1 MNYYEHHLGDYAKDT
16 AHLSMIEHGAY
27 RILLD
32 VYYTREVPLPTDRRA
47 CYKLARAQSKEE
59 RAAVDY
65 VLEEFFFEQSDGFHN
80 DRCDAEIAGYY
91 AKKPAAEE
99 KRENTKERQRKARE
113 RRKAIFEE
121 LSRHGIHMPWNAT
134 TEQAKAELSR
144 IKSQPVTE
152 PVTQPVTRDNTAT
165 SHQSPVTSLQN
176 PTTQSVSC
184 TQPPPTRKGE
194 VCGLLRKAGMADAA
208 PHYLPDDV
216 WEQILRKRTNEE
228 IVELALAKM
237 AARPNQRTGLKY
249 IAPALLEDPMP
260 ISAAPQRRTIHDE
273 REAVSMALT
282 GRKPSHEQPI
292 ANAEPRDITG
302 ESVRVA

>member
-1 MNYYEHHLGDYAKDT
+1 LNYYEHHLGDYAKDT

-32 VYYTREVPLPTDRRA
+32 AYYTREVPLPTDRRA

-65 VLEEFFFEQSDGFHN
+65 VLEEFFIIQETGIHHA
-80 DRCDAEIAGYY
+80 RCDAEIFRF
-91 AKKPAAEE
+91 KDK
-99 KRENTKERQRKARE
+99 
-113 RRKAIFEE
+113 
-121 LSRHGIHMPWNAT
+121 
-134 TEQAKAELSR
+134 QAKAKRSAEAR
-144 IKSQPVTE
+144 WNKQQ
-152 PVTQPVTRDNTAT
+152 TQSEGSANASTHAMRTHSEGSAPRAR
-165 SHQSPVTSLQN
+165 SSSQSPVASNQSTN

-184 TQPPPTRKGE
+184 TQPVNGTRKGE

-216 WEQILRKRTNEE
+216 WEQILGKRTNEE
-228 IVELALAKM
+228 IVELAKAKM

-292 ANAEPRDITG
+292 ANADPRDITG